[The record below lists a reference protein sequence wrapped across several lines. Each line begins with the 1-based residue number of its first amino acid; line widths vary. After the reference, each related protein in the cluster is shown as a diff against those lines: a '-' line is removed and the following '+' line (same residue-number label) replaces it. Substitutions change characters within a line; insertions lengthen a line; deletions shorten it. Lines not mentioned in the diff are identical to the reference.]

1 MKLNLISLI
10 CFSVVSNAVLSQI
23 EVPKEVQLPKV
34 KKEKVKVKDS
44 IVKTNELLIS
54 YIPHSSSRTL
64 VSNEEPYGKVLGVYA
79 DETSTVNHD
88 FELSFRAP
96 MKKGLGYKLGM
107 RYATFGEQYKFQL
120 VDSIYTY
127 QTTYKYIALPIG
139 LDYKLKL
146 TNGLAWYSSV
156 SFMPQMNLGRKQEV
170 SNTTSKGKETK
181 TTDKSATKV
190 NQATIGFVISTGIRL
205 SLAKNVHFYAM
216 PEFRINTSSSFIS
229 QAPFI
234 HKAKT
239 FGVLLGF
246 GIGI

>member
-1 MKLNLISLI
+1 VKLNLISLI
-10 CFSVVSNAVLSQI
+10 ICSVVSNVVLSQI
-23 EVPKEVQLPKV
+23 EVPKEVQLPTV
-34 KKEKVKVKDS
+34 KKDKVKVKDS

-54 YIPHSSSRTL
+54 YIPHTSSRSLTT
-64 VSNEEPYGKVLGVYA
+64 NEAPYGKALGVYA
-79 DETSTVNHD
+79 DETSIVNHD

-127 QTTYKYIALPIG
+127 RTTYKYVALPIG

-146 TNGLAWYSSV
+146 TSGISWYSSIA
-156 SFMPQMNLGRKQEV
+156 FLPQLNLGRKQEV
-170 SNTTSKGKETK
+170 SNTTSKNKETK

-190 NQATIGFVISTGIRL
+190 NQATVGFVISTGIRI
-205 SLAKNVHFYAM
+205 SLARNVHFYAM
-216 PEFRINTSSSFIS
+216 PEFRINTSNTFIS

-239 FGVLLGF
+239 FGVLFGF